1 MNTARLNITLPKE
14 LGAKLMRL
22 PNKSAFIA
30 EALREKISKKDK
42 EKKLFKLKEAYQ
54 RATSEES
61 QLTRD
66 WDTTVRD

>member
-30 EALREKISKKDK
+30 QALREKISKKDK
-42 EKKLFKLKEAYQ
+42 EKKLLKLKDAYQ
-54 RATSEES
+54 RAACEES
-61 QLTRD
+61 QLIKD
-66 WDTTVRD
+66 WDATSRD